1 MDPTKLN
8 DSSARCASCRA
19 LLVGRYCHACGQQ
32 RITHRLTLREF
43 YGDLVRR
50 VLRFD
55 RALLTTL
62 GRALRN
68 PGTLAEDYLAGRR
81 QGILDPIQYYV
92 SSIFVQLLAAALT
105 RAFAPLVDRPS
116 ALSWLGTIGGIVAF
130 RMVVA
135 LWMGTL
141 WRLLYGPMRHNLAEA
156 LVFSIYAFG
165 TVGTLWALLPLI
177 DLAIPFPLGSNRL
190 TVIAVCLAIELAYLS
205 FGVRAFGAH
214 SLRSALWR
222 VALVLLIGYA
232 TLFILARS
240 VGVAEVMLPPVRGV

>member
-1 MDPTKLN
+1 M
-8 DSSARCASCRA
+8 
-19 LLVGRYCHACGQQ
+19 GRYCHACGQQ

-81 QGILDPIQYYV
+81 QGILDPIHYYV

-116 ALSWLGTIGGIVAF
+116 ALNWLGTLGGIVAF
-130 RMVVA
+130 RMIVA

-165 TVGTLWALLPLI
+165 TIGTLWALLPLI
-177 DLAIPFPLGSNRL
+177 DLAIPFPLGSSRL
-190 TVIAVCLAIELAYLS
+190 TVIAVCFAIELVYLT
-205 FGVRAFGAH
+205 FGVQVFGGH
-214 SLRSALWR
+214 PLRSGLWR
-222 VALVLLIGYA
+222 VALVLGVGYA
-232 TLFILARS
+232 TLYLVVNALGLA
-240 VGVAEVMLPPVRGV
+240 AVMLPPGGG